1 MLENETGAVHVEPGA
16 LKGDARQTAEKSRR
30 LTTSTRTCNT
40 FNDSKFSATGR
51 TDCGVLL

>member
-1 MLENETGAVHVEPGA
+1 MIENETGAVHVEPGA

-30 LTTSTRTCNT
+30 LATSTRTCNT